1 MSPFCQS
8 IAKAE
13 PVSPWEAGG
22 GCCPNAGRRQTK
34 GGGEE
39 PGGSGLCEAAALAHR
54 TIPVTRVPLGHGSS
68 GPIGSISA
76 VAISQPWMLAPSSLW
91 PSSPPEAESRGP
103 VPVQAAEVTIYYS
116 PQLFL
121 SLRFLAMVVQEPV
134 AVRRSHC
141 ARSSTRPQVADCG
154 RLCLRWAQ
162 FSHTL
167 RMLLW
172 RWWKGAGRKRE
183 EKTDEPSSASQ
194 ARVHTNTSVTPSLP
208 QPTPRA

>member
-1 MSPFCQS
+1 MGAVQML
-8 IAKAE
+8 
-13 PVSPWEAGG
+13 GG
-22 GCCPNAGRRQTK
+22 GGLR

-39 PGGSGLCEAAALAHR
+39 PGGSGLREAAALTHR
-54 TIPVTRVPLGHGSS
+54 AIPVTRVPLGHGSS
-68 GPIGSISA
+68 GPTESISA
-76 VAISQPWMLAPSSLW
+76 VAISQPWTLAPSSLW
-91 PSSPPEAESRGP
+91 PSSSPEAESGGP
-103 VPVQAAEVTIYYS
+103 VPVQAAEVTMYYYS

-134 AVRRSHC
+134 AVRRCHC
-141 ARSSTRPQVADCG
+141 ARSSTRPQVADSG
-154 RLCLRWAQ
+154 RLCPRWAQ
-162 FSHTL
+162 FSQTL